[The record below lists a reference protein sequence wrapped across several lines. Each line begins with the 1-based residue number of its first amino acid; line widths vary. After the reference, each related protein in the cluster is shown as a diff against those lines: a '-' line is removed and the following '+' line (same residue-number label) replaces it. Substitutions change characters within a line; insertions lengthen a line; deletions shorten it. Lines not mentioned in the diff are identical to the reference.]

1 MEGGAP
7 RRLTTVR
14 QIPPECSGSQEFA
27 PPFAV
32 PFGSLLFPR
41 IGPNLTARRPC
52 HYALYVKDLAK
63 RPKWA
68 SFERFQFCVVD
79 STERRAS

>member
-1 MEGGAP
+1 
-7 RRLTTVR
+7 
-14 QIPPECSGSQEFA
+14 
-27 PPFAV
+27 
-32 PFGSLLFPR
+32 
-41 IGPNLTARRPC
+41 
-52 HYALYVKDLAK
+52 VKALAK